1 MEAAKADLE
10 TCREAKKRAEAE
22 LEKSLLGPA
31 RVPAGERKGEGEGEG
46 RAESPL
52 PLTLMKMYD
61 QQADAE
67 DALRNKRVEN
77 RWLKLYLEK
86 MRVEIKAKTPAI

>member
-31 RVPAGERKGEGEGEG
+31 RIPAGGEG
-46 RAESPL
+46 RAKSPL

-61 QQADAE
+61 QLADAE
-67 DALRNKRVEN
+67 DALRNERVEN